1 MVIPSS
7 SIPWS
12 VGGCA
17 REPPY
22 PDCVVVKCSGQREFW
37 KEQGWRS
44 WVPALSCPPSPLPNS
59 SSTFWQVRHDS
70 PTEQFQLWNKSEQFP
85 GPEYDAITEKKKK
98 KEEKKRTLSPSRV
111 MGGKQFE
118 QFCSTDRGNV
128 SFANSSGVLAP
139 QEHSQAQEVSHKP
152 ETEAWWGRN
161 LSVSHLAL
169 QKLSKL
175 LLTLNFK
182 L

>member
-85 GPEYDAITEKKKK
+85 APEYDAITEKKNKK
-98 KEEKKRTLSPSRV
+98 KKKRRKGLCPLPVSWEESSLS
-111 MGGKQFE
+111 
-118 QFCSTDRGNV
+118 
-128 SFANSSGVLAP
+128 SSAP
-139 QEHSQAQEVSHKP
+139 LTG
-152 ETEAWWGRN
+152 ET
-161 LSVSHLAL
+161 SHLQIPLGFWHLKSTARPRKSHTN
-169 QKLSKL
+169 QKQKRGGEGTSLCPTWLYRS
-175 LLTLNFK
+175 
-182 L
+182 